1 MITKKL
7 VFGNALIT
15 NNHTM
20 KIIRGIQNIK
30 ESITYPVLAI
40 GNFDGVHLGHQAI
53 FKKVVNRAKEVAG
66 TGIVFT
72 FEPHPRKILSPEK
85 STHLLSTFNQKLE
98 FIEKTGIDLVICADF
113 TPDFAALGPREF
125 TKSIL
130 VDKICVKEVFAGHDF
145 NFGKGR
151 DGTLEYFEKLG
162 DEYGF
167 KVEVLEPVKTEDD
180 IISSSRVRDMV
191 LNGNVNIVSRY
202 LGRPYSLEGQVV
214 GGCQK
219 GSAMGFPTANIDVRD
234 NLIPHTGVYAVK
246 VLIQNKTFKGVANV
260 GYNPTFKRNQLSVEV
275 HIFEFEGNLYD
286 EIIKLSFIEK
296 IRDEAAFASQEEL
309 KSQIQ
314 KDIITAKETLIKDS
328 C

>member
-1 MITKKL
+1 
-7 VFGNALIT
+7 
-15 NNHTM
+15 M
-20 KIIRGIQNIK
+20 KIIQGIQNIK

-53 FKKVVNRAKEVAG
+53 FKKVVDRGKEVEG

-98 FIEKTGIDLVICADF
+98 FIEKIGIDLVICADF
-113 TPDFAALGPREF
+113 TPDFAALSPREF

-151 DGTLEYFEKLG
+151 DGTLGYFEKLG
-162 DEYGF
+162 NEYGF

-180 IISSSRVRDMV
+180 IISSSRVRDLV

-219 GSAMGFPTANIDVRD
+219 GAAMGFPTANIDVQD
-234 NLIPHTGVYAVK
+234 NLIPQTGVYAVQVVFQK
-246 VLIQNKTFKGVANV
+246 KTFNGVANI
-260 GYNPTFKRNQLSVEV
+260 GYNPTFKRNQLSIEV
-275 HIFEFEGNLYD
+275 HIFDFNENLYN
-286 EIIKLSFIEK
+286 ETVRISFIEK
-296 IRDEAAFASQEEL
+296 IRDETAFASPDEL
-309 KSQIQ
+309 KMQIQ
-314 KDIITAKETLIKDS
+314 KDIDSAKKIIAKDS
-328 C
+328 R

>member
-1 MITKKL
+1 
-7 VFGNALIT
+7 
-15 NNHTM
+15 M
-20 KIIRGIQNIK
+20 KIIQGIQNIK

-53 FKKVVNRAKEVAG
+53 FKKVVDRGKEVEG

-98 FIEKTGIDLVICADF
+98 FIEKIGIDLVICADF
-113 TPDFAALGPREF
+113 TPDFAALSPREF

-151 DGTLEYFEKLG
+151 DGTLGYFEKLG
-162 DEYGF
+162 NEYGF

-180 IISSSRVRDMV
+180 ISSSSRVRDLV

-219 GSAMGFPTANIDVRD
+219 GAAMGFPTANIDVQD
-234 NLIPHTGVYAVK
+234 NLIPQTGVYAVQVVFQK
-246 VLIQNKTFKGVANV
+246 KTFNGVANI
-260 GYNPTFKRNQLSVEV
+260 GYNPTFKRNQLSIEV
-275 HIFEFEGNLYD
+275 HIFDFNENLYN
-286 EIIKLSFIEK
+286 ETVRISFIEK
-296 IRDEAAFASQEEL
+296 IRDETAFASPDEL
-309 KSQIQ
+309 KMQIQ
-314 KDIITAKETLIKDS
+314 KDIDSAKKIIAKDS
-328 C
+328 R